1 MEFLGLFEDVLPW
14 ILRIFV
20 ILFIFRLIRNAFRPA
35 PTQQAPRPGG
45 SRAQSIERQGG
56 QLVRDPQCGTFVPMA
71 TAVQLGSGKSASYFC
86 STTCRDAYR
95 QAHSS
100 VA

>member
-1 MEFLGLFEDVLPW
+1 MEFLGLFEDLLPW
-14 ILRIFV
+14 IFRIFV

-35 PTQQAPRPGG
+35 PQPQRPAGT
-45 SRAQSIERQGG
+45 SRQNPPERLGG
-56 QLVRDPQCGTFVPMA
+56 QLVRDPQCGTFVPLA
-71 TAVQLGSGKSASYFC
+71 TSIQLASGKTTLYFC
-86 STTCRDAYR
+86 STSCRDAYR